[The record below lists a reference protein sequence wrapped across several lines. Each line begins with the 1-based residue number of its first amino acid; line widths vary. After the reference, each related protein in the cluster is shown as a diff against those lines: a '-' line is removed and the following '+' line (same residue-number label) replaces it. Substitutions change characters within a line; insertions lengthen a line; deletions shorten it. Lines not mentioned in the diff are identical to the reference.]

1 MWERHVKTL
10 PLWGPSS
17 HGFTAKVGR
26 VQQKK
31 SIGVARLRRVA
42 NRYFNLEGAWQQHI
56 LVHLLAINNWI
67 IMQRCSTSVSRKK
80 SGKSGR
86 GGLCLRVRAVCSV
99 LTPLAA
105 PAATIVVVPLGCLI
119 QRQLTLQGKFCLSK
133 CLTVSFIPRYLA
145 SALVLPK
152 SGHRRLLSLPFS
164 ETTKY
169 KNAS

>member
-1 MWERHVKTL
+1 MAH
-10 PLWGPSS
+10 
-17 HGFTAKVGR
+17 
-26 VQQKK
+26 
-31 SIGVARLRRVA
+31 
-42 NRYFNLEGAWQQHI
+42 RYFNLEGAWQQHI

-80 SGKSGR
+80 SGKQR
-86 GGLCLRVRAVCSV
+86 GERARRALCLRVRAVCSV